1 MERIKLLVDN
11 NILKGIA
18 NAYNYPDPVIAR
30 RMEKIIYELELLD
43 INIETDGSVAM
54 EWDNIERIGEQ
65 GIIDSLNKISKN
77 LVGLDRAISDHHD
90 DYHWWRFNAFMVALN
105 NYLNLGIKI
114 SERPYEIERLRSNS
128 AYDMGKF
135 LFNNQ

>member
-1 MERIKLLVDN
+1 MKLLSDE
-11 NILKGIA
+11 NILKGIG
-18 NAYNYPDPVIAR
+18 NSYNYPDPVIAR
-30 RMEKIIYELELLD
+30 RMEKIIYELEILD

-54 EWDNIERIGEQ
+54 NWQMIQTMGEQ
-65 GIIDSLNKISKN
+65 GIIDSLNKISKH
-77 LVGLDRAISDHHD
+77 LVGLDRAISNHHD

-105 NYLNLGIKI
+105 NYLNLGLTI
-114 SERPYEIERLRSNS
+114 SERPYEVERLRTNS

>member
-1 MERIKLLVDN
+1 MKLLSDD
-11 NILKGIA
+11 NILKGIG
-18 NAYNYPDPVIAR
+18 NTYNYPDAVIAR

-77 LVGLDRAISDHHD
+77 LVGLDRSISDHHD

-105 NYLNLGIKI
+105 DYLKLGVTI
-114 SERPYEIERLRSNS
+114 SESPYETERLRSNS

>member
-1 MERIKLLVDN
+1 MKLLSDD
-11 NILKGIA
+11 NILKGIG
-18 NAYNYPDPVIAR
+18 NTYNYPDAVIAR

-105 NYLNLGIKI
+105 DYLKLGVTI
-114 SERPYEIERLRSNS
+114 SERPYETERLRSNS

>member
-1 MERIKLLVDN
+1 MKLLSDD
-11 NILKGIA
+11 NILKGIG
-18 NAYNYPDPVIAR
+18 NAYNYPDAVIAR

-77 LVGLDRAISDHHD
+77 LVGLDRSISDHHD

-105 NYLNLGIKI
+105 DYLKLGVTI
-114 SERPYEIERLRSNS
+114 SERPYETERLRGNS

-135 LFNNQ
+135 LFNNK

>member
-1 MERIKLLVDN
+1 MKLLSDD
-11 NILKGIA
+11 NILKGIG
-18 NAYNYPDPVIAR
+18 NAYNYPDAVIAR

-65 GIIDSLNKISKN
+65 GIIDSIDRISRN
-77 LVGLDRAISDHHD
+77 LVGLDYAIVAHHD

-105 NYLNLGIKI
+105 DYLKLGVKI
-114 SERPYEIERLRSNS
+114 SERPTEIDRLRINS

>member
-1 MERIKLLVDN
+1 MKLLNDE
-11 NILKGIA
+11 NIQKGFA
-18 NAYNYPDPVIAR
+18 NAYNYPNEIIAKN
-30 RMEKIIYELELLD
+30 MKSIIYDLEILD

-54 EWDNIERIGEQ
+54 SWQMIETMGEQ
-65 GIIDSLNKISKN
+65 GIIDSLDRISKR
-77 LVGLDRAISDHHD
+77 LVVIDKVISSHDD

-105 NYLNLGIKI
+105 DYLNLGLTI
-114 SERPYEIERLRSNS
+114 SDRPTESDRLRVNS